1 MTESGA
7 PDPGALNAGALNAGA
22 LRDLAREIGLEAA
35 ALAARMR
42 RDGIEVAATKSSATD
57 VVTEADRAV
66 EDLIRER
73 LRAARPDDGFL
84 GEESGGPGER
94 GSGVTWIVDPID
106 GTVNFLYGI
115 PAYAVSIAVE
125 VDGRVQA
132 GVVVDI
138 ATGEVWSAVRGQGSF
153 RGERPLRIRDSGP
166 LGHWLVRTGFGYAA
180 DLRAVQAV
188 AVTRMLPQVRD
199 IRRIGSCALDLCAI
213 AAGESDAYVEEG
225 VHDWDHAAAGLIA
238 EEAGAAWEVLRGAS
252 GADLLLV
259 APADRFAEFRA
270 LVLDCGFAAA
280 G

>member
-1 MTESGA
+1 MTETVA
-7 PDPGALNAGALNAGA
+7 PDAGV
-22 LRDLAREIGLEAA
+22 LRDLARDVALEAA

-42 RDGIEVAATKSSATD
+42 TEGIGVAATKSSATD

-66 EDLIRER
+66 EELIRAR
-73 LRAARPDDGFL
+73 LRSARPEDGFL
-84 GEESGGPGER
+84 GEESGGAGER
-94 GSGVTWIVDPID
+94 GTGVTWVVDPID

-115 PAYAVSIAVE
+115 PAYAVSIAAEVE
-125 VDGRVQA
+125 GRVQA

-138 ATGEVWSAVRGQGSF
+138 ATSEIWSAVRGEGSF
-153 RGERPLRIRDSGP
+153 RGDQRLRIRDSGP

-180 DLRAVQAV
+180 DLRAAQAV

-238 EEAGAAWEVLRGAS
+238 EEAGAACEVLRGAS
-252 GADLLLV
+252 GGDLLLV
-259 APADRFAEFRA
+259 APADRFAEFRT
-270 LVLDCGFAAA
+270 LVLDCGFADRTEQQV
-280 G
+280 